1 MSSRRITSSVRG
13 RYRVVNVVL
22 SLRFSGTASTALCD
36 SGLESQDA
44 YNNGPRFFFFARA
57 GNLGFVV
64 DKTSFRFSSE

>member
-44 YNNGPRFFFFARA
+44 YNNEPGFFFCKGGQF
-57 GNLGFVV
+57 GICGGQNVI
-64 DKTSFRFSSE
+64 